1 VSGRAP
7 AVLDAPS
14 NLGLSPPAPGRE
26 PGCRRAPAVL
36 RSHGLVA
43 ALGATDAGAVDA
55 PAYAPERDDTGHRS
69 GRRIAAYSSALAD
82 RVDALVRDGAWP
94 VVLGGD
100 CSIMLGD
107 VLALRRHGRVGLLYL
122 DGHVDFRHPGI
133 SEAVGAVA
141 GEGLALATGR
151 GHPALTDLEGLGP
164 LVAEADAVALGN
176 SEWDEESVTVRE
188 TDVTVVDRADI
199 AVRGADAVAGAALAH
214 LRGRAVDAAWLHVDV
229 DILDGSVMPAVD
241 SPNEDGLGWDEL
253 SALVAPLAADP
264 LVAGME
270 LTIYDP
276 DLDPD
281 GRLAGQLVSWLAAV
295 LG

>member
-1 VSGRAP
+1 VARRTP

-36 RSHGLVA
+36 RSHGLVD
-43 ALGATDAGAVDA
+43 ALGALDAGIVDA

-69 GRRIAAYSSALAD
+69 GRRIAAYSSVLAD
-82 RVDALVRDGAWP
+82 RVGALIGDGAWP
-94 VVLGGD
+94 LVLGGD
-100 CSIMLGD
+100 CSIMLGN
-107 VLALRRHGRVGLLYL
+107 VLALRRRGRVGLLYL

-133 SEAVGAVA
+133 SDAVGAVA

-151 GHPALTDLEGLGP
+151 GHPALTDVEGRGP

-176 SEWDEESVTVRE
+176 SEWDEESVTVCD
-188 TDVTVVDRADI
+188 TDVTVVDRSEI
-199 AVRGADAVAGAALAH
+199 GRRGADVVAGAALEH
-214 LRGRAVDAAWLHVDV
+214 LRRRAVDAAWLHVDV

-241 SPNEDGLGWDEL
+241 SPNEDGLDWDEL
-253 SALVAPLAADP
+253 TALVAPLAADP

-281 GRLAGQLVSWLAAV
+281 GHLAERLVSWLAGV
-295 LG
+295 LR